1 MFRIRRIHDD
11 ALPIDRAEIT
21 QVQALLR
28 ERFPGVSVEDVESL
42 PARLVHPLKYRFR
55 SLLFVADDPRG
66 QVRGFAM
73 VFHDQRL
80 GFLFVD
86 YLASR
91 HELSGAGVGGALYA
105 RVRDEGRALGAMGL
119 FFECLPDDPAACS
132 DPSYAKQNA
141 ARLRF
146 YEDFGARPIVNT
158 KYELP
163 VEPGQKDMPHLVFDD
178 LGSGSP
184 LRRALARRI
193 VRAILTRRYPDAVS
207 RKYVDTVARSFDDDP
222 VVLRPVR
229 GRPAGDGTGPVWSDR
244 RTPPVLLVV
253 NQGHEIHHVRDRGY
267 VEAPVRI
274 PAILRELEPS
284 GLFREVKA
292 KRFPRRHV
300 LAVHDRRTFEYVE
313 RVCKSLPEGRA
324 VYPYVFPV
332 RNHARPPADLD
343 VRAGYYCMDT
353 FTPLDRNAMRAA
365 LGAVD
370 CAMTC
375 ADALLRGDR
384 LAYALVRPPGHHAER
399 RVFGGFC
406 YFNSGAIAAHH
417 LSAHGRVAML
427 DVDYH
432 HGNGQ
437 QDVFWTR
444 SDVLTVS
451 IHGHP
456 RFAYP
461 YFSGFAE
468 EIGEGEG
475 AGANLNLPLPETI
488 DAERYLR
495 TLKRAL
501 RRIREHE
508 PRFLVVCLGLD
519 TARGDPTGTWR
530 LRGTDF
536 RQNGRCIGALGLPTL
551 VVQEGGYRTR
561 TLGTN
566 ARAFFTGLVE
576 GAAEKAGAPP
586 PPRSRRAKG
595 PSKEVVR

>member
-11 ALPIDRAEIT
+11 ALPIDRAEIE
-21 QVQALLR
+21 QVQSLLR
-28 ERFPGVSVEDVESL
+28 ERFPGVPVEDVESL

-66 QVRGFAM
+66 QVKGFAL

-80 GFLFVD
+80 GFLYLDF
-86 YLASR
+86 LASR
-91 HELSGAGVGGALYA
+91 RELSGAGVGGALYA
-105 RVRDEGRALGAMGL
+105 RVREEARALGAVGV
-119 FFECLPDDPAACS
+119 FFECLPDDPDACS
-132 DPSYAKQNA
+132 DPALAKQNA
-141 ARLRF
+141 SRLRF
-146 YEDFGARPIVNT
+146 YEDFGARPIANT
-158 KYELP
+158 EYERP
-163 VEPGQKDMPHLVFDD
+163 VQPGQKDMPHLVFDD
-178 LGSGSP
+178 LGSGTP
-184 LRRALARRI
+184 LRRSLARRI

-207 RKYVDTVARSFDDDP
+207 RSYVDVVAKSFVDDP
-222 VVLRPVR
+222 VSLRPAKGRRSGDPASRR
-229 GRPAGDGTGPVWSDR
+229 GPER
-244 RTPPVLLVV
+244 RSPPVLLVV

-267 VEAPVRI
+267 VQAPVRI
-274 PAILRELEPS
+274 PAILREILPT

-300 LAVHDRRTFEYVE
+300 LAVHERQTVEYVR

-332 RNHARPPADLD
+332 RNQARPPADLD

-353 FTPLDRNAMRAA
+353 FTPLDRNAVGAA

-370 CAMTC
+370 CAMTA
-375 ADALLRGDR
+375 ADALLRGER

-399 RVFGGFC
+399 RMFGGFC
-406 YFNSGAIAAHH
+406 YFNSGAIAAHF
-417 LSAHGRVAML
+417 LSTHGRVAML

-437 QDVFWTR
+437 QDVFYAR
-444 SDVLTVS
+444 RDVLTVS

-475 AGANLNLPLPETI
+475 AGTNLNIPLPETV
-488 DAERYLR
+488 DGARYLR

-501 RRIREHE
+501 RRVREHA
-508 PRFLVVCLGLD
+508 PRFLVVCFGLD

-530 LRGTDF
+530 LRAADF
-536 RQNGRCIGALGLPTL
+536 RANGRCIGELGLPTL

-566 ARAFFTGLVE
+566 AAAFFTGLVE
-576 GAAEKAGAPP
+576 GAERKGVATTSSR
-586 PPRSRRAKG
+586 PRRTKG
-595 PSKEVVR
+595 HSQEVRP